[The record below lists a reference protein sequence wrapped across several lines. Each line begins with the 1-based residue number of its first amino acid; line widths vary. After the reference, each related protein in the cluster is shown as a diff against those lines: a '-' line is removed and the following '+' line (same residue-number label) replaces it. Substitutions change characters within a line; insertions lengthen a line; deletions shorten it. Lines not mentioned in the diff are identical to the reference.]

1 MAEND
6 VPAKPVAA
14 KPAPAR
20 KAAAKT
26 AAKTVAKTAARKPA
40 PLKKTVTSAR
50 AGSAPKA
57 TAKAAKTSATTVKQS
72 AADLGSKARET
83 TRTAAKKVKEEAAT
97 LAGKARE
104 SARSYANQGKA
115 RAEDTLETVSRL
127 IEDAAGTVDDRLGAD
142 YGEYV
147 RKAAGVVAQ
156 LSSGLKR
163 KDVEEIVDDTRE
175 FVRKS
180 PAVAIGAAAAIGFI
194 LVRLA
199 KSGSDDTRSKGK
211 DKRGKSA

>member
-1 MAEND
+1 MAEDN

-14 KPAPAR
+14 KPAPVR
-20 KAAAKT
+20 KPAAKT
-26 AAKTVAKTAARKPA
+26 AAKPTTRKAAAPKKATAAAK
-40 PLKKTVTSAR
+40 
-50 AGSAPKA
+50 AGSPGKA
-57 TAKAAKTSATTVKQS
+57 TAKTAKATASSVKQS
-72 AADLGSKARET
+72 ATELGSKARET

-104 SARSYANQGKA
+104 SARTYANQGKA
-115 RAEDTLETVSRL
+115 RAEDTLETVSKL
-127 IEDAAGTVDDRLGAD
+127 IADAAGTVDDRLGAD

-156 LSSGLKR
+156 LSTGLKR

-180 PAVAIGAAAAIGFI
+180 PAVAIGAAAAVGFI

-199 KSGSDDTRSKGK
+199 KSGSDGNGGKRKG
-211 DKRGKSA
+211 KRGKSA